1 VTWLPARPASAP
13 PDPLCPNKRAG
24 TAAGHFGHKAGVGVD
39 TDGMN
44 GPVVLPQSIEE
55 TLAALQ
61 EAPEATILAGGTDL
75 MVAVNAGTHRPE
87 SVVSLARVNE
97 LRRWQRDGDDVVVG
111 ACVTYTEMEHGE
123 LAALVP
129 ALCQAARTIG
139 SPQIRNA
146 ATIGGNLGTASPAG
160 DTLPVLAALD
170 AVVEIRGPSGT
181 RSVPVLEFVTGVKK
195 TVLEPGELVTAV
207 RLPVLRGPQE
217 FLKVGTRNAMVISV
231 VMAALVVDLD
241 GHTVRLGLG
250 SVAPVPVRA
259 REAEAFLQGHL
270 DWNGAG
276 DGRPGVTDASAF
288 ARFGELAATATA
300 PIDDHR
306 STAAYRRH
314 AVSVCA
320 RRAVERAFT

>member
-1 VTWLPARPASAP
+1 MR
-13 PDPLCPNKRAG
+13 
-24 TAAGHFGHKAGVGVD
+24 
-39 TDGMN
+39 
-44 GPVVLPQSIEE
+44 GPVLLPQSVEE
-55 TLAALQ
+55 AVGALQ
-61 EAPEATILAGGTDL
+61 AAPGAMILAGGTDL
-75 MVAVNAGTHRPE
+75 MVAVNAGTLRPE
-87 SVVSLARVNE
+87 SVVSLARVAE
-97 LRRWQRDGDDVVVG
+97 LRSWHRDGDELVLG
-111 ACVTYTEMEHGE
+111 ACLTYTEMEHGE
-123 LAALVP
+123 IAALVP
-129 ALCQAARTIG
+129 ALCQAARTVG

-170 AVVEIRGPSGT
+170 AVVEIRGPAGT

-195 TVLEPGELVTAV
+195 TVLGPGELVTAV

-241 GHTVRLGLG
+241 GRTVRLGLG

-259 REAEAFLQGHL
+259 REAEAFLEGQVEWDGSG
-270 DWNGAG
+270 GARVA
-276 DGRPGVTDASAF
+276 DESAF

>member
-1 VTWLPARPASAP
+1 
-13 PDPLCPNKRAG
+13 
-24 TAAGHFGHKAGVGVD
+24 
-39 TDGMN
+39 MN
-44 GPVVLPQSIEE
+44 GPVVLPRSIEE

-61 EAPEATILAGGTDL
+61 EAPDATILAGGTDL
-75 MVAVNAGTHRPE
+75 MVAVNAGTHRPD
-87 SVVSLARVNE
+87 SVVSLARVSE
-97 LRRWQRDGDDVVVG
+97 LRDWRRDGDDVVIG

-123 LAALVP
+123 LAALLP
-129 ALCQAARTIG
+129 ALCQAARTVG

-170 AVVEIRGPSGT
+170 AVVEIRGPAGT
-181 RSVPVLEFVTGVKK
+181 RSVPVLEFVTGVKE
-195 TVLEPGELVTAV
+195 TVLAPGELVTAV

-241 GHTVRLGLG
+241 GRTVRLGLG

-259 REAEAFLQGHL
+259 REAETYVAGLV
-270 DWNGAG
+270 DWDAADGSARIG
-276 DGRPGVTDASAF
+276 DAADF
-288 ARFGELAATATA
+288 ERFGELAAAATA

-314 AVSVCA
+314 AVAVCA
-320 RRAVERAFT
+320 RRALERAMQ